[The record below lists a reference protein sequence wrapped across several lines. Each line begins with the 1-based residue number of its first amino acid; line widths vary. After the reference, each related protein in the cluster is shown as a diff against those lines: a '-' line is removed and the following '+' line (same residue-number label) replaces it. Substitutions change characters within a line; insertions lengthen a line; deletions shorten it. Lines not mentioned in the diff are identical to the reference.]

1 MRSIDGVGPQ
11 ALTLGQSLVL
21 TRLLA
26 VGLLVASAAAPAQS
40 VPQTLA
46 QINQALQ
53 SGQADK
59 ALALL
64 QSLPQGGASIG
75 DAQNLACR
83 VHYAEQVWDQAATE
97 CQQAVKLDAQNA
109 VDHDWLGR
117 AVGAKASHASFL
129 TAFSLG
135 KQARVE
141 FETAVKL
148 NPKNQNALVDVGNFY
163 QQAPGIVGGGTDK
176 AQAIAT
182 QLDKVSPEQ
191 AQLLRANIA
200 EGQKDYVTAEKDFKT
215 AIAASA
221 HPAEEW
227 TNLASFYGRR
237 SRFADLDSAIQSCET
252 AAEKDPGIGL
262 AFYDGA
268 GVLIDVKRNPAL
280 AAKML
285 GEYIAS
291 SSKTEDGPLFEAH
304 VRLAILKKQLGDIAG
319 AQSERAAALA
329 LAHDYKPALEL
340 KF

>member
-1 MRSIDGVGPQ
+1 
-11 ALTLGQSLVL
+11 LGLAAG
-21 TRLLA
+21 LLA
-26 VGLLVASAAAPAQS
+26 ASVAVSAQS
-40 VPQTLA
+40 VSQTLA
-46 QINQALQ
+46 QVNQALQ
-53 SGQADK
+53 AGQADK
-59 ALALL
+59 ALALV
-64 QSLPQGGASIG
+64 QSLPQGGASVG

-83 VHYAEQVWDQAATE
+83 VLYAEQVWDQAVTD
-97 CQQAVKLDAQNA
+97 CQQAVKLDAQNS

-117 AVGAKASHASFL
+117 ALGAKASHASFL
-129 TAFSLG
+129 SAYGLG
-135 KQARVE
+135 KQARAE

-148 NPKNQNALVDVGNFY
+148 NGKNVDALVDVGNFY
-163 QQAPGIVGGGTDK
+163 QQAPAIVGGGTDK
-176 AQAIAT
+176 AQAIAA
-182 QLDKVSPEQ
+182 QLDNVNPEQ

-200 EGQKDYVTAEKDFKT
+200 EGQKDYVTAEKELKA

-237 SRFADLDSAIQSCET
+237 ARWTDLDSALQSCET
-252 AAEKDPGIGL
+252 AAEKDPAIGL

-268 GVLIDVKRNPAL
+268 GVLIDVKRNPTL

-304 VRLAILKKQLGDIAG
+304 VRLATLKKQLGDVAG
-319 AQSERAAALA
+319 AKQEQAAALA
-329 LAHDYKPALEL
+329 LAHDYKPAMSL

>member
-1 MRSIDGVGPQ
+1 V
-11 ALTLGQSLVL
+11 T
-21 TRLLA
+21 
-26 VGLLVASAAAPAQS
+26 
-40 VPQTLA
+40 QTLA
-46 QINQALQ
+46 QVNQALQ
-53 SGQADK
+53 AGQADK

-64 QSLPQGGASIG
+64 QTLPQAGANVG
-75 DAQNLACR
+75 DAENLACR
-83 VHYAEQVWDQAATE
+83 VHYAEQVWDQAVTE
-97 CQQAVKLDAQNA
+97 CQQAVKLDAQNS

-129 TAFSLG
+129 SAYGLG
-135 KQARVE
+135 KQARTE

-148 NPKNQNALVDVGNFY
+148 NPKYVDALVDVGNFY
-163 QQAPGIVGGGTDK
+163 QQAPSIVGGGVDK

-182 QLDKVSPEQ
+182 QLDTVNSAQ

-200 EGQKDYVTAEKDFKT
+200 EGQKDYVTAEKEFKA

-227 TNLASFYGRR
+227 TNLASFYEHR
-237 SRFADLDSAIQSCET
+237 SRWTDFDSAIQSCET

-268 GVLIDVKRNPAL
+268 GVLIDAKRNPAL
-280 AAKML
+280 AAKLL

-304 VRLAILKKQLGDIAG
+304 VRLATLKKQLGDVAG
-319 AQSERAAALA
+319 AKQEQAAALQ
-329 LAHDYKPALEL
+329 LAHDYKPALSL